1 MVLKKGADEDINA
14 FFRRIRT
21 EGYRPKDEYQGI
33 SIEDVERTLHAIDRY
48 TLNRRDAVWSL
59 LNNEFPSLF
68 SHAQGR
74 TLADGAS
81 VAQIG
86 GYIGIVMRGQNRLD
100 REGRDY
106 WLKPLREI
114 GAIVEVTF
122 LSNSNVFV
130 PGHIKPKSPNSAY
143 RLDESFRNLL
153 RLSKT
158 LHFHQQ
164 LEEWISE
171 ETRRKR
177 LSVHA
182 AHVTESIRTS
192 GVGEHRSLIG
202 AAKNVYAPSFLPG
215 YYVVFEDSGDGDRIT
230 AAEKAALERH
240 GVELDLSDAW
250 PDLILVH
257 DTDKSLWFIEAVT
270 SDGEIDGH
278 KLQGLRRICE
288 KSGKS
293 FGGAT
298 TVYAT
303 WKRLAQ
309 RQGFVKNLARET
321 YVWLQEDPEKVFKV
335 L

>member
-48 TLNRRDAVWSL
+48 TLDRRDAVWSL

-130 PGHIKPKSPNSAY
+130 PGHIKPKSPN
-143 RLDESFRNLL
+143 
-153 RLSKT
+153 
-158 LHFHQQ
+158 
-164 LEEWISE
+164 SE